1 MVKDYIREA
10 ESPELRTWTLWTM
23 ALVVLPGIGVET
35 ALARFSSRARTVRE
49 KGRTGR
55 KKGLRVYWDGLH
67 LKGPWEDLRIKIGA
81 DVQNDAAGYA
91 NVESAEARIGKPIE
105 SDVEWRRARV
115 YAEGSVHRPI
125 EFEFRYDFA
134 VSNPPNLKD
143 AYVSLV
149 DLPIP
154 TLEVTAGRFRAPLGL
169 DG

>member
-1 MVKDYIREA
+1 
-10 ESPELRTWTLWTM
+10 
-23 ALVVLPGIGVET
+23 
-35 ALARFSSRARTVRE
+35 
-49 KGRTGR
+49 
-55 KKGLRVYWDGLH
+55 
-67 LKGPWEDLRIKIGA
+67 
-81 DVQNDAAGYA
+81 
-91 NVESAEARIGKPIE
+91 
-105 SDVEWRRARV
+105 
-115 YAEGSVHRPI
+115 VHRPI